1 MMLQQ
6 APSRT
11 RPIQVVV
18 IDHSYRHLIGWAQK
32 FANSIS
38 GFQVILLTDK
48 SPSMVDGALEI
59 INVRDVAQKLELD
72 ELQHKLTF
80 SLYRALIVERAY
92 FDYTNFTECECYSRV
107 NLDEVGE
114 LVRCHVNALDEVIRT
129 RADLV
134 LGHFADNA
142 VASLAT
148 HIAEHYGVP
157 YAAEYRTYW
166 WPDGYIFLDRPDQT
180 SSQVDDL
187 YRRYYADQSSIDR
200 DAMEKVYGAKRI
212 TFQYPDNI
220 VYPLRTRLR
229 KIIGSRHWHD
239 PFSPVNWLIRRLIYP
254 FSQLM
259 TALFT
264 RSLPG
269 APQGKRY
276 VLFPMHVA
284 PEANLLGSMPEL
296 ADQFSLIKN
305 ISMNL
310 PWGVRLCVKK
320 HPGQR
325 KWTGPRFDFF
335 HKLTALKNVDVID
348 AGASAERLLRDDNC
362 IAVAVINGTLGL
374 EAALKRKPVFVFG
387 KAVYGVADC
396 FLKPA
401 SFVEFRRHIIAI
413 SQGRFHFDE
422 RAMWSILAALDGA
435 VWHGDREFASAKT
448 MEEATLR
455 SFSAIE
461 RYIRSEIW
469 RRPTTDLSETTK
481 DISR

>member
-1 MMLQQ
+1 MPQQ
-6 APSRT
+6 GPSRT

-48 SPSMVDGALEI
+48 SPSMIDGDLEI
-59 INVRDVAQKLELD
+59 INVHDVAQKLELD
-72 ELQHKLTF
+72 ELQHNLTF

-92 FDYTNFTECECYSRV
+92 FDYTNFTKCECYSRV
-107 NLDEVGE
+107 NLDEIGE
-114 LVRCHVNALDEVIRT
+114 LVQPHVNALDEIIRT

-142 VASLAT
+142 IASLAAY
-148 HIAEHYGVP
+148 IAEHYDVP

-200 DAMEKVYGAKRI
+200 AALENVYGAKRVS
-212 TFQYPDNI
+212 FQYPDNI

-229 KIIGSRHWHD
+229 KIIGSRNWHD
-239 PFSPVNWLIRRLIYP
+239 PFSPLNWLIRRCAYP
-254 FSQLM
+254 FSRLM
-259 TALFT
+259 TGLFT
-264 RSLPG
+264 RSLPE

-335 HKLTALKNVDVID
+335 HKLAALKNVDVID
-348 AGASAERLLRDDNC
+348 AGVPPHRMLNDDNC

-387 KAVYGVADC
+387 KAIYGVADC
-396 FLKPA
+396 FLKPGT
-401 SFVEFRRHIIAI
+401 FDEFRCQIMAI
-413 SQGRFHFDE
+413 DQGRFQFDE
-422 RAMWSILAALDGA
+422 RAMWSILAALDTA
-435 VWHGDREFASAKT
+435 VWRGDSEFASAKT
-448 MEEATLR
+448 MEEVTLR

-461 RYIRSEIW
+461 RYIRSETW
-469 RRPTTDLSETTK
+469 RKPGAPHSKTAQGVPG
-481 DISR
+481 

>member
-1 MMLQQ
+1 MLQHRT
-6 APSRT
+6 SRT

-18 IDHSYRHLIGWAQK
+18 IDHSYRHLIGWAEK

-59 INVRDVAQKLELD
+59 INVNDVAQKLELD
-72 ELQHKLTF
+72 ELQRKLTF

-107 NLDEVGE
+107 NLDEIGE
-114 LVRCHVNALDEVIRT
+114 LVRRHVNALDEVIRT

-142 VASLAT
+142 IASLAA
-148 HIAEHYGVP
+148 HIAEHYDVP

-180 SSQVDDL
+180 SSQVDHL
-187 YRRYYADQSSIDR
+187 YRQYYADQSSIDHETI
-200 DAMEKVYGAKRI
+200 EKVYGAKRVS
-212 TFQYPDNI
+212 FQYPDNI
-220 VYPLRTRLR
+220 VYPLRARLR

-239 PFSPVNWLIRRLIYP
+239 PFSPINWLIRRSTYP
-254 FSQLM
+254 LSQLM
-259 TALFT
+259 TAFFT

-335 HKLTALKNVDVID
+335 RKLAALKNVDVID
-348 AGASAERLLRDDNC
+348 AGASAEGMLCDGNC

-396 FLKPA
+396 FLKPR
-401 SFVEFRRHIIAI
+401 SFDEFRQHIMAI
-413 SQGRFHFDE
+413 NQSRFQFDE
-422 RAMWSILAALDGA
+422 RAMWSILAALDAA
-435 VWHGDREFASAKT
+435 VWHGDSEFASAKT
-448 MEEATLR
+448 MEEVTLR

-461 RYIRSEIW
+461 HYIRSEIW
-469 RRPTTDLSETTK
+469 RKSATDPSEAAE
-481 DISR
+481 DVSN

>member
-1 MMLQQ
+1 MLQQ
-6 APSRT
+6 SASRT

-18 IDHSYRHLIGWAQK
+18 IDHSYRHLIGWAEK
-32 FANSIS
+32 FAKSIT

-48 SPSMVDGALEI
+48 VASKVDGALEI
-59 INVRDVAQKLELD
+59 INVRDVAQKLELH
-72 ELQHKLTF
+72 ELQRKLTF

-107 NLDEVGE
+107 NLEEIGE

-142 VASLAT
+142 IASLAA
-148 HIAEHYGVP
+148 HIAEHYDIP

-180 SSQVDDL
+180 SSQVDNL
-187 YRRYYADQSSIDR
+187 YRRYYADQTSIDR
-200 DAMEKVYGAKRI
+200 DAIEKVYGAKRI
-212 TFQYPDNI
+212 TFQYPDNL
-220 VYPLRTRLR
+220 VYPLRARLR

-239 PFSPVNWLIRRLIYP
+239 PFSPVNWLIRRFTYP

-264 RSLPG
+264 RSLPA
-269 APQGKRY
+269 APRGKRY

-335 HKLTALKNVDVID
+335 HKLAALKNVDVID
-348 AGASAERLLRDDNC
+348 SGASADAMLRDDNC

-387 KAVYGVADC
+387 KAIYGVADC
-396 FLKPA
+396 FLKPK
-401 SFVEFRRHIIAI
+401 SFDEFRRQMIAVD
-413 SQGRFHFDE
+413 QGRFQFDE
-422 RAMWSILAALDGA
+422 RAMWSILAALNGA
-435 VWHGDREFASAKT
+435 VWRGDREFASAKT
-448 MEEATLR
+448 MEEVTLR

-461 RYIRSEIW
+461 HYIRSEVW
-469 RRPTTDLSETTK
+469 RKPAAFPFEAAEDTSA
-481 DISR
+481 